1 MVEFECKCCNFWS
14 SISLYFTGGG
24 VLAYCPVKRFYFL
37 NRCLMPQICEDTNP
51 LLQSASMPSSAVLWT
66 NPLESF
72 SKIKGH
78 TLQWQVVPT
87 LHARS
92 PGGRHNIYALQ
103 GHTNLPDAQ
112 IFGKGNA
119 SKWKWPLES
128 LSERACFARTR
139 GPTSTWEK
147 SRGLL
152 WRAAFICHLR
162 GHSNILLLLF
172 GDVSVKGKYFWPC
185 QHCRRTLDQPI

>member
-14 SISLYFTGGG
+14 SISLLFTGGG

-119 SKWKWPLES
+119 SKWKWKNIRMSSQITNSMLPSWGVLRLKVYLKGRALQGQEVPPPLGRSPEDS
-128 LSERACFARTR
+128 SGGRHLFA
-139 GPTSTWEK
+139 
-147 SRGLL
+147 
-152 WRAAFICHLR
+152 ICEDTL
-162 GHSNILLLLF
+162 IF
-172 GDVSVKGKYFWPC
+172 FYFYLG
-185 QHCRRTLDQPI
+185 TFL